1 MTAQTQ
7 TADAGVFTARDSDA
21 RPWKPAMWRGWQRKC
36 PCCGTGPMMKGY
48 LTVRDSC
55 AVCGEELHHHRADD
69 GPAYLTILVV
79 GKALMVLFLWVF
91 IRWQPEPLIMIS
103 GFSVLAVAMSLY
115 LLPRFKGA
123 IVGLQ
128 WANRMNGFGA
138 DTDLKD

>member
-1 MTAQTQ
+1 MTAQSQ
-7 TADAGVFTARDSDA
+7 FADIQETEADV
-21 RPWKPAMWRGWQRKC
+21 RPWRSAMWRGWQRTC
-36 PCCGTGPMMKGY
+36 PCCGTGPMMKGF

-79 GKALMVLFLWVF
+79 GKVLMVLFLWVF

-103 GFSVLAVAMSLY
+103 GFSVLSVAMSLY

-128 WANRMNGFGA
+128 WAHRMNGFGDDSA
-138 DTDLKD
+138 ASRNV